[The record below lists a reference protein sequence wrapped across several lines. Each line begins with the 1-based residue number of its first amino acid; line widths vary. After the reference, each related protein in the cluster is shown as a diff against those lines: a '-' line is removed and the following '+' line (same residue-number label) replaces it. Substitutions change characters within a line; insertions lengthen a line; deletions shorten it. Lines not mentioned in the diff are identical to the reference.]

1 MKTVLVTD
9 HVFPNLDPENAVLE
23 GIGTLREAGSVK
35 DAELLELARDA
46 DAVLNCYRPL
56 SAEIVEAMKNCQI
69 IARYGIGVDT
79 IPLEVATSRGIHVTN
94 VPDYCIEEVADHG
107 LALILAFTRGIIR
120 GLDQTRGGA
129 WNVKLLRPL
138 HRQRDQTLGL
148 VGFGRIA
155 RALAHHATALGYE
168 IIVSDP
174 FLSAEAVRKGG
185 ARAVDL
191 DTLFTESDV
200 VSLHAPLTSKTRH
213 MVNAQR
219 LATMRPGAVLVNTSR
234 GGLVTRRSSPH
245 SAAGL
250 SVAPVST
257 SSKPNHPQQVPPRLV
272 KCPTSLSRPIWR
284 STRSRRSS
292 NSSARQRSRFARSF
306 KAARPITRST
316 RSSSPAVHYA
326 QIFAN
331 GLRVEACREA
341 EIPSGSLRPLLAV

>member
-56 SAEIVEAMKNCQI
+56 SADIVEAMKNCRI

-79 IPLEVATSRGIHVTN
+79 IPLEVATSRGIQVTN

-120 GLDQTRGGA
+120 GLDQTRGSG

-138 HRQRDQTLGL
+138 HRQRGQTLGL

-155 RALAHHATALGYE
+155 RALAHRATALGYE

-174 FLSAEAVRKGG
+174 FLSDEAVRTRG

-191 DTLFTESDV
+191 DTLFKESDV

-213 MVNAQR
+213 MVNAER
-219 LATMRPGAVLVNTSR
+219 LATMRPGAMLVNTSR
-234 GGLVTRRSSPH
+234 GGLVDYEAVVTALRGGTLGG
-245 SAAGL
+245 AGL
-250 SVAPVST
+250 DVLETEPPAACSAPIGEV
-257 SSKPNHPQQVPPRLV
+257 PNLV
-272 KCPTSLSRPIWR
+272 VTPHLAFYSEQALVEL
-284 STRSRRSS
+284 
-292 NSSARQRSRFARSF
+292 QR
-306 KAARPITRST
+306 KAAEQIR
-316 RSSSPAVHYA
+316 AVLEGRAPDYPVNT
-326 QIFAN
+326 I
-331 GLRVEACREA
+331 
-341 EIPSGSLRPLLAV
+341 

>member
-56 SAEIVEAMKNCQI
+56 SADIVEAMKNCRI

-79 IPLEVATSRGIHVTN
+79 IPLAVATSRGIQVTN

-107 LALILAFTRGIIR
+107 LALILALTRGIIR
-120 GLDQTRGGA
+120 GLDQTRGGG

-138 HRQRDQTLGL
+138 HRQRGQTLGL

-155 RALAHHATALGYE
+155 RALAHRATALGYE

-174 FLSAEAVRKGG
+174 FLSDEAVRTGG

-191 DTLFTESDV
+191 DTLFKESDV

-213 MVNAQR
+213 MVNAER

-234 GGLVTRRSSPH
+234 GGLVDYEAVVTALRGGTLGGAGLDVLETEPP
-245 SAAGL
+245 AAG
-250 SVAPVST
+250 ST
-257 SSKPNHPQQVPPRLV
+257 PLGEVPNLV
-272 KCPTSLSRPIWR
+272 VTPHLAFYSEQALVEL
-284 STRSRRSS
+284 
-292 NSSARQRSRFARSF
+292 QR
-306 KAARPITRST
+306 KAAEQIR
-316 RSSSPAVHYA
+316 AVLEGRAPDYPVNT
-326 QIFAN
+326 I
-331 GLRVEACREA
+331 
-341 EIPSGSLRPLLAV
+341 

>member
-56 SAEIVEAMKNCQI
+56 STDIIEGMKNCRI

-79 IPLEVATSRGIHVTN
+79 IPLEVATSRGIQVTN

-107 LALILAFTRGIIR
+107 LALILALTRGIIR
-120 GLDQTRGGA
+120 GLDQTRGGG

-138 HRQRDQTLGL
+138 HRQRGQTLGL

-155 RALAHHATALGYE
+155 RALAHRATALGYE

-174 FLSAEAVRKGG
+174 FLSDEAVRTGG

-191 DTLFTESDV
+191 DTLFKESDV

-213 MVNAQR
+213 MVNAER
-219 LATMRPGAVLVNTSR
+219 LATMRPGAMLVNTSR
-234 GGLVTRRSSPH
+234 GGLVDYEAVVTALRGGTLGGAGLDVLDIEPP
-245 SAAGL
+245 AAG
-250 SVAPVST
+250 ST
-257 SSKPNHPQQVPPRLV
+257 PIGDVPNLV
-272 KCPTSLSRPIWR
+272 VTPHLAFYSEQALVEL
-284 STRSRRSS
+284 
-292 NSSARQRSRFARSF
+292 QR
-306 KAARPITRST
+306 KAAEQIR
-316 RSSSPAVHYA
+316 AVLEGRAPDYPVNT
-326 QIFAN
+326 I
-331 GLRVEACREA
+331 
-341 EIPSGSLRPLLAV
+341 

>member
-234 GGLVTRRSSPH
+234 GGLVDYEAAVTALRSGTLGGAGLDVLETEPPAAGSSPI
-245 SAAGL
+245 GE
-250 SVAPVST
+250 V
-257 SSKPNHPQQVPPRLV
+257 PNLV
-272 KCPTSLSRPIWR
+272 VTPHLAFYSEQALVEL
-284 STRSRRSS
+284 
-292 NSSARQRSRFARSF
+292 QR
-306 KAARPITRST
+306 KAAEQIR
-316 RSSSPAVHYA
+316 AVFEGRAPDYPVNT
-326 QIFAN
+326 I
-331 GLRVEACREA
+331 
-341 EIPSGSLRPLLAV
+341 

>member
-9 HVFPNLDPENAVLE
+9 HVFPNLDPENAVLK

-35 DAELLELARDA
+35 DAELLELARGA

-56 SAEIVEAMKNCQI
+56 SIEIVKAMKKCRI

-79 IPLEVATSRGIHVTN
+79 IPLEVATSRGIQVAN

-107 LALILAFTRGIIR
+107 LALILALTRGIIR
-120 GLDQTRGGA
+120 GLDQTRHGG

-138 HRQRDQTLGL
+138 HRQRGRTLGL

-155 RALAHHATALGYE
+155 RALAYRATALGYD

-174 FLSAEAVRKGG
+174 FLSDEAVRTGG

-191 DTLFTESDV
+191 DTLFKESDV

-213 MVNAQR
+213 MVNAER

-234 GGLVTRRSSPH
+234 GGLVDYEAVVTALRGGTLGG
-245 SAAGL
+245 AGL
-250 SVAPVST
+250 DVLETEPPTAGST
-257 SSKPNHPQQVPPRLV
+257 PIGEVPNLV
-272 KCPTSLSRPIWR
+272 VTPHLAFYSEQALVEL
-284 STRSRRSS
+284 
-292 NSSARQRSRFARSF
+292 QR
-306 KAARPITRST
+306 KAAEQIR
-316 RSSSPAVHYA
+316 AVLE
-326 QIFAN
+326 
-331 GLRVEACREA
+331 GRVPDYPVNT
-341 EIPSGSLRPLLAV
+341 I

>member
-23 GIGTLREAGSVK
+23 GIGTLREAGPVK

-56 SAEIVEAMKNCQI
+56 SADIVEVMKNCRI

-120 GLDQTRGGA
+120 GLDQTRGGG

-138 HRQRDQTLGL
+138 HRQRGRTLGL

-155 RALAHHATALGYE
+155 RTLAHRAMGLGYE

-174 FLSAEAVRKGG
+174 FLSEEAVRKGG

-191 DTLFTESDV
+191 DTLFKESDV

-234 GGLVTRRSSPH
+234 GGLVDYEAAVTALRSGTLGGAGLDVLETEPPAAGSSPI
-245 SAAGL
+245 GE
-250 SVAPVST
+250 V
-257 SSKPNHPQQVPPRLV
+257 PNLV
-272 KCPTSLSRPIWR
+272 VTPHLAFYSEQALVEL
-284 STRSRRSS
+284 
-292 NSSARQRSRFARSF
+292 QR
-306 KAARPITRST
+306 KAAEQIR
-316 RSSSPAVHYA
+316 AVFEGRAPDYPVNT
-326 QIFAN
+326 I
-331 GLRVEACREA
+331 
-341 EIPSGSLRPLLAV
+341 